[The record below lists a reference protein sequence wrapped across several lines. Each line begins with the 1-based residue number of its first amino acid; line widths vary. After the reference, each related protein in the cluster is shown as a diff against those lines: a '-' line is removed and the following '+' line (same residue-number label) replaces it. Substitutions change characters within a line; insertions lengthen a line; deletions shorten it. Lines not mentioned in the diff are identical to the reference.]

1 MQQSQ
6 VSALITGLRSDASS
20 QIKGFLYQFVVAL
33 DYCFR
38 LSPGQSLYVE
48 KYGDVAIKSDGTFD
62 EEAGDVSIEVKM
74 YADDLDVRHHNLLN
88 TLFNW
93 LEDDFDFESYPRL
106 IIYTT
111 QQIAGRSLL
120 KGWNDKKPEDKVKII
135 TDSYCDYL
143 YKHKTEIADADPS
156 KHKTIKNNA
165 KQMTRV
171 LASVNKPDG
180 SVDEEASKK
189 RLLDLLARVMIID
202 SCKDFDQAY
211 EELFKYAKVTTDN
224 LREHFIQCMLGY
236 IISPKNMQNG
246 WKVDHDSF
254 TEHYQTLAKEMLPQT
269 IEFPEAPDVKVD
281 EKEYEDALFVLKLK
295 CIDYDRI
302 SEAMVNYAKTTGLL
316 TGEFKRPSAEK
327 NLAKYQSSMAA
338 MYRNRYDNAKDEMQL
353 IDDLTDEKI
362 KIKSRIFLRSFFEAC
377 TTIRF
382 APFGVTKKY
391 FSDGMCHYMANDCEH
406 NIKWLLKDE

>member
-6 VSALITGLRSDASS
+6 VSSLITALRSDASP

-48 KYGDVAIKSDGTFD
+48 KYGDVAIKEDGTYD
-62 EEAGDVSIEVKM
+62 EATGAVSIEVKM
-74 YADDLDVRHHNLLN
+74 YADDLDVRHQNLLN

-93 LEDDFDFESYPRL
+93 LEDDFDFESYPQL

-111 QQIAGRSLL
+111 QQIKDNSLL
-120 KGWNDKKPEDKVKII
+120 KGWNDKNPENKFKII
-135 TDSYCDYL
+135 RDSYSDYL
-143 YKHKTEIADADPS
+143 DKHKSKIADTDPT
-156 KHKTIKNNA
+156 KHKTIKSNA
-165 KQMTRV
+165 TQMTRV
-171 LASVNKPDG
+171 LASVNKTDG
-180 SVDEEASKK
+180 SIDEEASKK
-189 RLLDLLARVMIID
+189 RLMDLLARVRIID

-211 EELFKYAKVTTDN
+211 RELFKYATVTTDN

-236 IISPKNMQNG
+236 IISPTNMQNG
-246 WKVDHDSF
+246 WKIDRDSF
-254 TEHYQTLAKEMLPQT
+254 TEHFRILAKEMQPQS

-281 EKEYEDALFVLKLK
+281 EKEYADALFVSKLK
-295 CIDYDRI
+295 CIEYDRI

-327 NLAKYQSSMAA
+327 NLAKYQSNMVDI
-338 MYRNRYDNAKDEMQL
+338 YQNKYDNAKDDMLL
-353 IDDLTDEKI
+353 IDDLTDKKI
-362 KIKSRIFLRSFFEAC
+362 KAKSRIFLRDFLLAC
-377 TTIRF
+377 TAIRF

-391 FSDGMCHYMANDCEH
+391 FSDGMCHYMANDGEQ

>member
-6 VSALITGLRSDASS
+6 VATLITTLRNDASS

-38 LSPGQSLYVE
+38 LSPGQSLYIE
-48 KYGDVAIKSDGTFD
+48 KYGDVAIKDDGTYD
-62 EEAGDVSIEVKM
+62 ETSGGVSVEVKM

-88 TLFNW
+88 TLYNW
-93 LEDDFDFESYPRL
+93 MEDDFDFESYSTL

-111 QQIAGRSLL
+111 QPIAGKSLL
-120 KGWNDKKPEDKVKII
+120 KGWNEKKPEEKAEMII
-135 TDSYCDYL
+135 NSYSDYL
-143 YKHKTEIADADPS
+143 DKHKKEIANTDQS
-156 KHKTIKNNA
+156 KHKTIKRNA
-165 KQMTRV
+165 KQMSRV
-171 LASVNKPDG
+171 LASVSKADG
-180 SVDEEASKK
+180 SVDEEASKQ

-211 EELFKYAKVTTDN
+211 KELFKYAKVTTDN

-236 IISPKNMQNG
+236 IISPKNTENG
-246 WKVDHDSF
+246 WKIDHDSF
-254 TEHYQTLAKEMLPQT
+254 TEHFQTLAKEMLPQS
-269 IEFPEAPDVKVD
+269 IEFPEAPEVKVD
-281 EKEYEDALFVLKLK
+281 EKEYEDALFVSKLK
-295 CIDYDRI
+295 RIDYDRI
-302 SEAMVNYAKTTGLL
+302 PEAMVNYAKTTGLL

-327 NLAKYQSSMAA
+327 NLAEYQNCMAG
-338 MYRNRYDNAKDEMQL
+338 MYRNRYDNAKDELLL
-353 IDDLTDEKI
+353 IDDLTDDKI

-377 TTIRF
+377 TAIRF

-391 FSDGMCHYMANDCEH
+391 FSDGMCHYMANDGEQ